1 MYIKNFVFQGL
12 DESDQKAVDDFLLK
26 LDGTEN
32 KCMSVITIS
41 LSCFILVNW

>member
-1 MYIKNFVFQGL
+1 MFQGL

-32 KCMSVITIS
+32 KCMSLITVY
-41 LSCFILVNW
+41 LSYYIIVSW